1 MKPLQYLILIVGLLL
16 SSSFVV
22 RKGSLIGYEVN
33 DFQLQATDGRMV
45 SLSSYPN
52 AKGFMVVFTCN
63 HCPFAKLYTERF
75 NQLSTKYKDL
85 QVPLL
90 AINSMDTFVYEEESY
105 AFMCQKA
112 KAENYNFSYLYD
124 AMQNVGKNFHAE
136 HTPHAFVIWKQE
148 GRWIIRYSG
157 SVDDNGEHPELAH
170 PAMSNAVDDLLA
182 NRTIKVPETASFGCA
197 IFYRK

>member
-1 MKPLQYLILIVGLLL
+1 MKRFHFFILIVGLIFSL
-16 SSSFVV
+16 SFSA
-22 RKGSLIGYEVN
+22 RKLSLIGNEIN
-33 DFQLQATDGRMV
+33 DFQLKNTDGRIV
-45 SLSSYPN
+45 SLSSYPK
-52 AKGFMVVFTCN
+52 AKGFMIVFTCN

-75 NQLSTKYKDL
+75 NQLNLKYKDL

-105 AFMCQKA
+105 ELMCQKA
-112 KAENYNFSYLYD
+112 KEENYNFPYLYD

-136 HTPHAFVIWKQE
+136 HTPHAFVIWKE
-148 GRWIIRYSG
+148 ADRWIIRYSG

-170 PAMSNAVDDLLA
+170 STMKNAVDDLLV
-182 NRTIKVPETASFGCA
+182 NRSVAIPETASFGCA